1 MFTTDKFRL
10 RLGAF
15 CGDDSFQGSGGRESG
30 QVTKIENELKKKTNK
45 LRLVF
50 ITFIVV
56 CISG

>member
-10 RLGAF
+10 RLGVF
-15 CGDDSFQGSGGRESG
+15 CGDDSFQVSGGRESG
-30 QVTKIENELKKKTNK
+30 QVTKIEDELKKTNE

-50 ITFIVV
+50 ITVIVV

>member
-1 MFTTDKFRL
+1 MFTSVKFRL
-10 RLGAF
+10 RLGVF

-30 QVTKIENELKKKTNK
+30 QVTKIENDLKKTNK
-45 LRLVF
+45 LRVVF